1 MHLSIVNVCILI
13 VQMGKVS
20 DLTKLLSVL
29 FGIFLPIPLPLPPC
43 SLTSH
48 TYFFLI
54 QMCGEGRR
62 WMGRRSGRGGD
73 RDYVS
78 IHEHVYFMY
87 IYISFI
93 FTFGVSFNFVV
104 ICK

>member
-1 MHLSIVNVCILI
+1 M
-13 VQMGKVS
+13 
-20 DLTKLLSVL
+20 D
-29 FGIFLPIPLPLPPC
+29 
-43 SLTSH
+43 
-48 TYFFLI
+48 
-54 QMCGEGRR
+54 GEKEL
-62 WMGRRSGRGGD
+62 GGD